1 MGDFPRILMEISMK
15 QIAYA
20 VALILIFASAIQA
33 QSPQPSPEQKK
44 LLVCVGDWT
53 YTEERRDSASE
64 PWYKVVGSMRV
75 RTILGGFFNE
85 WRGKET
91 VKGKEMEGV
100 EIGGYN
106 PAKKTIITSFF
117 LSDGSLGQ
125 VTSGT
130 FVGNRLDVK
139 YTVTGADG
147 KTSENRNAWTYAPDG
162 TSVSGQ
168 GERLIDGRWV
178 PIRKMSF
185 TKIKSADK

>member
-1 MGDFPRILMEISMK
+1 MK

-20 VALILIFASAIQA
+20 VAFMLIFASAIHA

-44 LLVCVGDWT
+44 LLVCVGDWA
-53 YTEERRDSASE
+53 YIEERRDSASE
-64 PWYKVVGSMRV
+64 SWYKVAGSMQA

-85 WRGKET
+85 WRSKET
-91 VKGKEMEGV
+91 VKAKEMEGV
-100 EIGGYN
+100 EIGGYD

-117 LSDGSLGQ
+117 LSDGSIGR

-139 YTVTGADG
+139 YTVAGVDG
-147 KTSENRNAWTYAPDG
+147 KTSENRNAWTYAADG
-162 TSVSGQ
+162 MSVSGL
-168 GERLIDGRWV
+168 GERLIDGKWV
-178 PIRKMSF
+178 PTRKMSF